1 MSRTRGPRYTTL
13 ALVMLGL
20 ACGDAPSAPS
30 AGSETILV
38 SVAGIAPD
46 DAGIVLSLTGEV
58 QDVQSAKATLEI
70 AWARD
75 ASGATTVAVV
85 GPVGDGDDL
94 LVVRRPGGLE
104 PLRIDVGEVAASDG
118 TVSTPPAAH
127 ALLRTGP
134 LP

>member
-58 QDVQSAKATLEI
+58 QDVQPANATLEI
-70 AWARD
+70 AWARE

-85 GPVGDGDDL
+85 GRVGDGEDL
-94 LVVRRPGGLE
+94 LVVRPGGLE

-118 TVSTPPAAH
+118 TVSTPPSAH

>member
-30 AGSETILV
+30 GSETILV
-38 SVAGIAPD
+38 SVAGIARD

-58 QDVQSAKATLEI
+58 QDVQPAKATVEI

-85 GPVGDGDDL
+85 GRVGDGDDL

-104 PLRIDVGEVAASDG
+104 PLRIDVGEVATSDG